1 MATKIKIQ
9 IKNRWTGSVLFEY
22 EKEDNTIKD
31 TLIEAVKR
39 GADLGDANLRGA
51 NLRGAYLVGAD
62 LRGAYLR
69 GAYLVGADLRDADLG
84 DANLRG
90 ANLRGANLRGANLR
104 GAYLVGAD
112 LGDWGKLQDILVTGP
127 LGSRKAY
134 TTCYKT
140 DKGVY
145 VQCGCFKGTMDEFVA
160 KVKQT
165 HQGNTHERDYLAM
178 VEFVK
183 VKFQ

>member
-1 MATKIKIQ
+1 M
-9 IKNRWTGSVLFEY
+9 
-22 EKEDNTIKD
+22 
-31 TLIEAVKR
+31 
-39 GADLGDANLRGA
+39 
-51 NLRGAYLVGAD
+51 
-62 LRGAYLR
+62 
-69 GAYLVGADLRDADLG
+69 
-84 DANLRG
+84 
-90 ANLRGANLRGANLR
+90 R